1 MGAEAIDVRSVLWE
15 RVGELADRAPQIS
28 DLRHH
33 KLHLIAASRMRARG
47 EDVPAELRQAECRA
61 AAIALGAAPLL
72 RRIRA
77 ATDAELIVMK
87 GPEAATRWPEARL
100 RPWKDLD
107 LFVEDA
113 DTVQAALLAAGFTE
127 LGPCIDYR
135 DNHHL
140 RPLAFPSVP
149 IAVEVHRRPKWPA
162 RHAPRFEELI
172 EGAVPSTFPVPGV
185 FAPSVAHH
193 AVLLAGHAWEH
204 DPLGRI
210 GSLADVAAMLFDA
223 DPQAVEA
230 VARDWDVG
238 RIWAATVRAVDRL
251 LLTDRPPARPPIWHR
266 HLHETRERTV
276 FEGHVERIVGPVAAA
291 PVAAAPVAAARAL
304 SKTLRP
310 WPGETWSGKL
320 QRSRRSVHHASLRES
335 EHDQDLYGGTTR

>member
-127 LGPCIDYR
+127 LGRLHRLPR
-135 DNHHL
+135 H
-140 RPLAFPSVP
+140 PSPAPPGVPRACP

-162 RHAPRFEELI
+162 RHAPPFEELI
-172 EGAVPSTFPVPGV
+172 EGAVPSTFPG
-185 FAPSVAHH
+185 
-193 AVLLAGHAWEH
+193 
-204 DPLGRI
+204 
-210 GSLADVAAMLFDA
+210 
-223 DPQAVEA
+223 
-230 VARDWDVG
+230 ARRLRAVG
-238 RIWAATVRAVDRL
+238 RPSRGAARRARVGAR
-251 LLTDRPPARPPIWHR
+251 PARPHR
-266 HLHETRERTV
+266 LARRRRRDAVRRRRPGGRGGRTRLGRRR
-276 FEGHVERIVGPVAAA
+276 GSG
-291 PVAAAPVAAARAL
+291 
-304 SKTLRP
+304 LRP
-310 WPGETWSGKL
+310 FVPSIGCC
-320 QRSRRSVHHASLRES
+320 
-335 EHDQDLYGGTTR
+335 